1 LSKTELKKTKRKK
14 PDAKLIDTKHQSD
27 QVEEDP
33 KISFDFG
40 GLPVRDLK
48 KNLGCG

>member
-1 LSKTELKKTKRKK
+1 MKGTRKSTKTTQAKK
-14 PDAKLIDTKHQSD
+14 PKTGKAEPPEIEK
-27 QVEEDP
+27 EEDGKP
-33 KISFDFG
+33 DFG